1 MATHELRN
9 RSNWQT
15 ISGAKAL
22 KTEDVFRKSLQQAL
36 DEVHPNMFKIDKHPR
51 DFSSIY
57 SRYELPHSTL
67 KKIYNIDM
75 SDGKQN
81 SKPKYNWGITMDF
94 AIRNIHSGK
103 TLFGEIKRQD
113 GWVKT
118 QICRQEGEMHTK
130 GVANTSLQ
138 V

>member
-1 MATHELRN
+1 MKIYQKSHAGLISLWKNCLGEYNMATHELRN

-57 SRYELPHSTL
+57 SRYDCLIVH
-67 KKIYNIDM
+67 
-75 SDGKQN
+75 
-81 SKPKYNWGITMDF
+81 
-94 AIRNIHSGK
+94 
-103 TLFGEIKRQD
+103 
-113 GWVKT
+113 
-118 QICRQEGEMHTK
+118 
-130 GVANTSLQ
+130 
-138 V
+138 